1 MKMTSD
7 RTDSGPPQKDG
18 FDPLEAFFDAGR
30 ATAPMLGSELRARIL
45 AEAEGAAIPA
55 ASAPRPGVLRRLVSG
70 WALPGFASGATAAL
84 LGLWVGFAAPLPV
97 VALDVPDWM
106 LDALSYVDV
115 ITMPLIGPGDPILL
129 GM

>member
-7 RTDSGPPQKDG
+7 RTEPATPRSTGV
-18 FDPLEAFFDAGR
+18 DPLEVFFEAGR
-30 ATAPMLGSELRARIL
+30 ATAPVPGPELRARIL
-45 AEAEGAAIPA
+45 AAAVGADSRA
-55 ASAPRPGVLRRLVSG
+55 APRGWGLRGWVSG
-70 WALPGFASGATAAL
+70 WALPGFASGATAAM

-97 VALDVPDWM
+97 VALDAPDWM

-129 GM
+129 GI